1 MATRKTFH
9 FSTVVWGPWHTGVFL
24 DVNLSSLLTP
34 GNLAAFA
41 QKHDVLYRIFTSRD
55 DVERIEATKA
65 FQLASK
71 IVRLELIGLKIDRS
85 IDPIA
90 MHHMLWR
97 RGIDEARKAGA
108 MILLIPPDV
117 VWSNGAFGHIADI
130 AAQGKT
136 AIFMTYTRV
145 VSETAV
151 PEVKRLFQDPET
163 RVVDAPSR
171 PLVELCMRHLHPLA
185 LTYVRDCP
193 NFPVHPELIL
203 WPVGGEGYLM
213 RSLVREMFAY
223 DPRHFDLNSQ
233 ALLAHRPSLADVHYI
248 TDSDDLFS
256 LSLTPLMKDI
266 EWFAKPA
273 PLDPLQLG
281 AWWLRYDSPANDVVA
296 DHHFHVH
303 TKGHAGPLWRRAEL
317 QSDILIRRLMGTRE
331 VLRILSGLAQQGR
344 ADIEQILATAL
355 IEAKLA
361 RWCRND
367 GPITILLPNRS
378 TTRRWVAEEGP
389 LLAKRGAR
397 RRLLR
402 LILDHVLVGHLSL
415 DPGFEVTLPTPV
427 GGWRKLTWDGQTPQI
442 DGVPITT
449 PGLVIGGVWCFPLE
463 MELPPSNTNSR
474 YDACEKM
481 PHRELAG
488 AIPPDLTSNRCVD

>member
-1 MATRKTFH
+1 MAIRKTFH

-24 DVNLSSLLTP
+24 DVNLSSLLAP

-55 DVERIEATKA
+55 DVERIEATKV

-71 IVRLELIGLKIDRS
+71 IVRFELIGLKIDRS

-130 AAQGKT
+130 AAQGKK
-136 AIFMTYTRV
+136 AIFMMYTRV

-163 RVVDAPSR
+163 SVVDAPSR

-223 DPRHFDLNSQ
+223 DPRHFDLNTQ

-281 AWWLRYDSPANDVVA
+281 AWWLRYDSPVNDIVA

-361 RWCRND
+361 RWCRKD

-402 LILDHVLVGHLSL
+402 FILDHVLVGHLSL
-415 DPGFEVTLPTPV
+415 DPGIEVTLPTPV
-427 GGWRKLTWDGQTPQI
+427 GGWRKLTWDGQTPRI

-463 MELPPSNTNSR
+463 MELLPSNTNSR

-481 PHRELAG
+481 SYHELAG
-488 AIPPDLTSNRCVD
+488 AIPPDPTSNRCVD

>member
-1 MATRKTFH
+1 MAIRKTFH

-24 DVNLSSLLTP
+24 DVNLTSLLAP

-41 QKHDVLYRIFTSRD
+41 QKHDVRYRIFTSKD
-55 DVERIEATKA
+55 DVKRIEATKA
-65 FQLASK
+65 FQLASS
-71 IVRLELIGLKIDRS
+71 IMGFELIGLDIDRS

-90 MHHMLWR
+90 MHHILWR
-97 RGIDEARKAGA
+97 RSIDDARKAGA

-117 VWSNGAFGHIADI
+117 VWSNGAFGHIADV
-130 AAQGKT
+130 AALGKK
-136 AIFMTYTRV
+136 AIFMTYMRV
-145 VSETAV
+145 VSETAE
-151 PEVKRLFQDPET
+151 PEVKRLFQDPST
-163 RVVDAPSR
+163 SVVDAPSR

-203 WPVGGEGYLM
+203 WPVEGEGYLM

-223 DPRHFDLNSQ
+223 DPRHFDLNTQ
-233 ALLAHRPSLADVHYI
+233 ALLAHRPSPADVHYI

-266 EWFAKPA
+266 EWFAKPG
-273 PLDPLQLG
+273 PLDPLRLG
-281 AWWLRYDSPANDVVA
+281 AWWLRYDSPANDIVA

-303 TKGHAGPLWRRAEL
+303 TGGHDGPKWRRAEL

-344 ADIEQILATAL
+344 ADIEQILAMAL

-361 RWCRND
+361 RWCRKD
-367 GPITILLPNRS
+367 GLITILLPHRS
-378 TTRRWVAEEGP
+378 VTRRWVADEGP
-389 LLAKRGAR
+389 HLAKRGAR

-415 DPGFEVTLPTPV
+415 EPGVEVTLPTPI
-427 GGWRKLTWDGQTPQI
+427 GGWRKLTWNGQSPQI
-442 DGVPITT
+442 DGVPIAT
-449 PGLVIGGVWCFPLE
+449 PGLVMGSTWCFNLE
-463 MELPPSNTNSR
+463 MELPPSKTNSR
-474 YDACEKM
+474 CDTYESR
-481 PHRELAG
+481 PHRGLAVE
-488 AIPPDLTSNRCVD
+488 ATQSS